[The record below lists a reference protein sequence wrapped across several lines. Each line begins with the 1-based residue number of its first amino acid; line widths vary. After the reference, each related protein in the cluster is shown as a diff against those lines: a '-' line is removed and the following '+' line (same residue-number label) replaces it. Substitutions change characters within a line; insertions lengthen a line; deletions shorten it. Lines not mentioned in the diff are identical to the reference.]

1 MRRNLQALT
10 LLTLLASGAA
20 QANSSATLDIV
31 TTIAGGTCMVSVSNG
46 GLIVLDA
53 VQTNALDNIQPE
65 DNAPGGAPF
74 TLTVDSCDVDTQQPG
89 DGTLHIAFT
98 PQSGAFVGDT
108 LQVFPSTLA
117 AAQNCAE
124 NIGFVVFTDPP
135 QGNGV
140 NVQKPGGAGSRV
152 EQQVSKAELLHSRYP
167 FYVRYQKITASAPV
181 QAGLLFSQALI
192 EVSYD

>member
-1 MRRNLQALT
+1 MKMIKRALA
-10 LLTLLASGAA
+10 LGIIFASGAA
-20 QANSSATLDIV
+20 QANMSATLDIA
-31 TTIAGGTCMVSVSNG
+31 TTITGGTCKVSVSNG
-46 GLIVLDA
+46 GLIVLD
-53 VQTNALDNIQPE
+53 TIRTDALDGIQPE
-65 DNAPGGAPF
+65 DNAPGGVPF
-74 TLTVDSCDVDTQQPG
+74 TLTVDSCDIDTQTPG
-89 DGTLHIAFT
+89 DGTLHIAFM

-108 LQVFPSTLA
+108 LQVFPSTLTA
-117 AAQNCAE
+117 DQNGAE

-152 EQQVSKAELLHSRYP
+152 EQQVNKAELLHSRYP
-167 FYVRYQKITASAPV
+167 FYVRYQKVTASAPV